1 MIGLPKTTELNRQL
15 PKNAIY
21 AKFQMNT
28 AEKERIDRDI
38 SRIYIVN
45 EISAEKVNLKEG
57 AEVKS
62 FFVMSVLLK
71 RKDFDEKNIITLS
84 KLIPQN
90 IVMVL
95 EYGGEAKLV
104 TYRNKLL
111 QTVWMPKEKL
121 SIEMKGLDL
130 DAAWENIII
139 QIGDL
144 TIEQGRTLDEQI
156 SIDGQRAKLQKK
168 IDRLE
173 KLARTEKQ
181 PKKKFELAQQ
191 VSKLKKQMEGVL

>member
-1 MIGLPKTTELNRQL
+1 
-15 PKNAIY
+15 
-21 AKFQMNT
+21 
-28 AEKERIDRDI
+28 
-38 SRIYIVN
+38 
-45 EISAEKVNLKEG
+45 
-57 AEVKS
+57 
-62 FFVMSVLLK
+62 
-71 RKDFDEKNIITLS
+71 
-84 KLIPQN
+84 
-90 IVMVL
+90 
-95 EYGGEAKLV
+95 
-104 TYRNKLL
+104 
-111 QTVWMPKEKL
+111 MPKEKL